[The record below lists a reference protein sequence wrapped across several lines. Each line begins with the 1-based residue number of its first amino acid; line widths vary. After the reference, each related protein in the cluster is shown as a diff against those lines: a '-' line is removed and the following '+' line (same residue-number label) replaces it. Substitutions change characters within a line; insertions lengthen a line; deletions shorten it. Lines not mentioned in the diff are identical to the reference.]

1 MRRTPTKIIDKRAE
15 NRQGKCYG
23 FAFLFGLI
31 SWALFDN
38 GKVGAGFLFA
48 FFSFILY
55 WIASK
60 IKTVFHK
67 TYEQAT
73 YVKR

>member
-1 MRRTPTKIIDKRAE
+1 MSRTPEKIIDKKAE

-38 GKVGAGFLFA
+38 GKVEAGFLFA
-48 FFSFILY
+48 GAAFLLY

-67 TYEQAT
+67 TYENAT
-73 YVKR
+73 YIKR